1 MLAASGVSCGD
12 DPVIQ
17 AGSLQGPRAFALA
30 RGPVCLLDTDTE
42 ARMVDTFACAQGTRG
57 AIGLI
62 ANQNGDSISVVD
74 MRRPSTTD
82 LPKLV
87 SLDPTIPGVRGIPV
101 GKSPTDIVAGAG
113 TTAYALNQ
121 ADATI
126 SVIDLWNL
134 QALPTTIAF
143 DAAPTKIELSASS
156 PNATSAPGAPEIL
169 AVALG
174 HPARLWVHE
183 ALECACPENGECS
196 REEVDCG
203 AVPTQDAGTEFALAG
218 NVADMVALP
227 GSELLYIIYTDVA
240 FASVVA
246 LGDSLPDGFSAGCL
260 DGGAPPCEVARVGL
274 TFDCS
279 NGVDDDGDGLVDA
292 DDPEC
297 TSPRAAESPEG
308 IARSPEGRSEPTTR
322 PLGFS
327 SVGVDSFA
335 KFVYVVDRAQNQV
348 LVVDATRHKL
358 VDAHRAGGTDRTAF
372 ASQLGIAVPPSPMVV
387 TGRLERTVLWN
398 DPRLEECE
406 PNGSCE
412 HSIIRYRY
420 GAAVATDGGQSY
432 NIHAL
437 TTYCEVN
444 APTVSSDEFFVDSA
458 ALESSDEKNCLS
470 IPEFPLEFD
479 QRSCDALEICTTC
492 ASSSEPCALP
502 DGQSCE
508 DLDALRQACFGQR
521 LVEAEKVRVAFNP
534 TMQLQDDLSRE
545 SRVRSLG
552 TCTTPESL
560 STAIREGSSGP
571 ADTSCTS
578 ILRAQP
584 VHPATSDA
592 KIRAVEFTRAD
603 LLKRSTLLLAGG
615 DQLSSAQRTN
625 LEAVHGAIEAF
636 DVLETSVLTTDDPA
650 IVAESWTVTWEG
662 VLPNTRR
669 EDGLVSADTPGE
681 MRSAGLNL
689 CTSGVEVGDRLTIL
703 SEPLSP
709 EGSGDTLPEGCAV
722 FVDPDKRRDFRTWT
736 ITEVG
741 PHDFTLALIDE
752 DGAFT
757 SALPTRDCFA
767 TGVDFEIR
775 AHDEW
780 IVVGDRSGFLS
791 PYTSVQGVCEPIFGA
806 ENPRVNARVKTGE
819 LFEGPYLTFFMHPGE
834 APSTGGEAISPSRD
848 EGRELSYRFAVESNF
863 RPYALRTTTRLP
875 TDIML
880 VEGLPTGPWL
890 LIADPTAN
898 FVFFSNLSRPSRDGS
913 FLLQ

>member
-12 DPVIQ
+12 DTVIQ

-30 RGPVCLLDTDTE
+30 RGPVCLLDAGAQVAVTG
-42 ARMVDTFACAQGTRG
+42 ACPAGARG

-74 MRRPSTTD
+74 MRRTDSTD
-82 LPKLV
+82 VPRLV
-87 SLDPTIPGVRGIPV
+87 NLDPSIPGIRGIPV
-101 GKSPTDIVAGAG
+101 GRTPTDVVAGVG

-121 ADATI
+121 ADASL

-134 QALPTTIAF
+134 QALPQTIVF
-143 DAAPTKIELSASS
+143 DAAPTKIELSAAS
-156 PNATSAPGAPEIL
+156 PHTTSAPGAPEIL
-169 AVALG
+169 AVALSN
-174 HPARLWVHE
+174 PARLWVHE
-183 ALECACPENGECS
+183 AVECACPDTGECAP
-196 REEVDCG
+196 EQVTCG
-203 AVPTQDAGTEFALAG
+203 AVPSQAAGRELKLPG
-218 NVADMVALP
+218 NVVDMVALP
-227 GSELLYIIYTDVA
+227 GSELLYIIYSDTA

-246 LGDSLPDGFSAGCL
+246 LGDSLPDSLSAGCL
-260 DGGAPPCEVARVGL
+260 DGGAAPCEVARVGL

-292 DDPEC
+292 DDPAC
-297 TSPRAAESPEG
+297 TSPRAAESSGG
-308 IARSPEGRSEPTTR
+308 IARSPLGRSEPATR

-327 SVGVDSFA
+327 SVGVDPFA
-335 KFVYVVDRAQNQV
+335 KFVYVVDRAHNQV

-358 VDAHRAGGTDRTAF
+358 IDAHRAGGTDRTAF

-387 TGRLERTVLWN
+387 TGRVERTVLWT
-398 DPRLEECE
+398 DPRADQCDAEA
-406 PNGSCE
+406 NCE
-412 HSIIRYRY
+412 HAIIRYRY
-420 GAAVATDGGQSY
+420 GAAVATDAGQSH

-444 APTVSSDEFFVDSA
+444 APAVSADAFFVGSE
-458 ALESSDEKNCLS
+458 ALETSAEKNCLS
-470 IPEFPLEFD
+470 IPEFPLQFD
-479 QRSCDALEICTTC
+479 QRACDALQAC
-492 ASSSEPCALP
+492 ASCAAGDASCAQP
-502 DGQSCE
+502 HGQSCE
-508 DLDALRQACFGQR
+508 DLDALRLACFGQR
-521 LVEAEKVRVAFNP
+521 LVKTEEIRAAFNP

-584 VHPATSDA
+584 VHPATTDA

-615 DQLSSAQRTN
+615 DQLSSAQRAE
-625 LEAVHGAIEAF
+625 LEAIHGTIEPF

-650 IVAESWTVTWEG
+650 IVSESWTVTWEG

-669 EDGLVSADTPGE
+669 DDGLLSADTAGE

-703 SEPLSP
+703 SEPVAP
-709 EGSGDTLPEGCAV
+709 GASGDPLPQACEV
-722 FVDPDKRRDFRTWT
+722 FVDPQSRRDFRTWT

-741 PHDFTLALIDE
+741 PHDLTLQVIDE

-767 TGVDFEIR
+767 SGVDFEIR

-791 PYTSVQGVCEPIFGA
+791 PYTSVQGVCAPVFGA
-806 ENPRVNARVKTGE
+806 ENPRMSARVKTGE
-819 LFEGPYLTFFMHPGE
+819 LFEGPYLSFLLHPGQ
-834 APSTGGEAISPSRD
+834 APDGGGEAIAPSRD
-848 EGRELSYRFAVESNF
+848 DDHELSYRFAVESNF

-880 VEGLPTGPWL
+880 LDALPTGPWL